1 MNVIESIYNG
11 IYEGYGIKPMSLEEE
26 INLPMLQKQTRQN
39 KIEIIDTCKHMG
51 NLIDTLEWRAKG
63 APELNDVRHAAL
75 VQEMRDKVKEA
86 YKAVEEAFRVG
97 Y

>member
-1 MNVIESIYNG
+1 MNVIESIYNSV
-11 IYEGYGIKPMSLEEE
+11 YEGYGIKPMSLEEE

-39 KIEIIDTCKHMG
+39 KIEIIDTCKHMR
-51 NLIDTLEWRAKG
+51 NLIDTLEWRAKS